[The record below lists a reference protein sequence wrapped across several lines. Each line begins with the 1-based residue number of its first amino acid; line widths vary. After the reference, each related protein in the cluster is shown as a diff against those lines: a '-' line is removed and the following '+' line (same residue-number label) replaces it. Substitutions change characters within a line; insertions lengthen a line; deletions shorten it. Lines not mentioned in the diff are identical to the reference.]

1 MVAKCEVTEVFCII
15 DEFDNNLSVELLK
28 VAFAF
33 PSNNGIRHWKPNR
46 CMPKSDI
53 LTILVAAIS
62 VYIVL

>member
-1 MVAKCEVTEVFCII
+1 MVAKGEVTEVFCII

-53 LTILVAAIS
+53 
-62 VYIVL
+62 